1 MGMINFFFE
10 DTKQVDFKRR
20 KLKENIHFLLKNEGF
35 ICQEINIILC
45 TDEYLLALN
54 ERFLKHDYYTD
65 IITFDNSQGNLITG
79 ELYISLDRVK
89 ENAVKFNV
97 KFVMELYRVITHGVL
112 HLAGFKDKSSLE
124 KQLMTEKE
132 DYYLSILQK
141 SI

>member
-1 MGMINFFFE
+1 MINFFFE
-10 DTKQVDFKRR
+10 DTKKVDFKRR

-97 KFVMELYRVITHGVL
+97 KVEIELYRVIIHGVL
-112 HLAGFKDKSSLE
+112 HLAGYKDKSSLE
-124 KQLMTEKE
+124 KKLMTEKE
-132 DYYLSILQK
+132 DYYLLILQK

>member
-1 MGMINFFFE
+1 MINFFFE

-20 KLKENIHFLLKNEGF
+20 KLKENILFLLENEGF

-54 ERFLKHDYYTD
+54 EKFLKHDYYTD

-79 ELYISLDRVK
+79 ELYISIERVK
-89 ENAVKFNV
+89 ENAVRFNV
-97 KFVMELYRVITHGVL
+97 KAVMELYRVIIHGVL
-112 HLAGFKDKSSLE
+112 HLVGYKDKYPPE
-124 KQLMTEKE
+124 KKLMTEKE

-141 SI
+141 SLL

>member
-1 MGMINFFFE
+1 VY
-10 DTKQVDFKRR
+10 VDIKRR
-20 KLKENIHFLLKNEGF
+20 KLKELINYLLEKEGF
-35 ICQEINIILC
+35 IGKEINVIFC

-54 ERFLKHDYYTD
+54 EKFLKHDYYTD

-97 KFVMELYRVITHGVL
+97 KVEIELYRVIIHGVL
-112 HLAGFKDKSSLE
+112 HLAGYKDKSSLE
-124 KQLMTEKE
+124 KKLMTEKE
-132 DYYLSILQK
+132 DYYLLILQK

>member
-1 MGMINFFFE
+1 MINFFFE

>member
-10 DTKQVDFKRR
+10 DTKKVDFKRR

-97 KFVMELYRVITHGVL
+97 KVEIELYRVIIHGVL
-112 HLAGFKDKSSLE
+112 HLAGYKDKSSLE
-124 KQLMTEKE
+124 KKLMTEKE
-132 DYYLSILQK
+132 DYYLLILQK

>member
-1 MGMINFFFE
+1 MINFFFE

-97 KFVMELYRVITHGVL
+97 KVEIELYRVIIHGVL
-112 HLAGFKDKSSLE
+112 HLAGYKDKSSLE
-124 KQLMTEKE
+124 KKLMTEKE
-132 DYYLSILQK
+132 DYYLLILQK